1 MGLSGDIYDLTD
13 AHWKLIDDAIA
24 FYKEAA
30 PIIKDGYT
38 FFNHADTRSY
48 NNPTGSQLV
57 LRVFG
62 DRVLC
67 VYHRFKNSVNLASFA
82 KENRIDI
89 ASHKVLRKYGNACE
103 DFSAEAYI
111 FEK

>member
-1 MGLSGDIYDLTD
+1 MGLSGDVYDLSD
-13 AHWKLIDDAIA
+13 HQWGLLDGGID
-24 FYKEAA
+24 FYREAA

-38 FFNHADTRSY
+38 FFNCTDTKSY

-57 LRVFG
+57 LRVFE
-62 DRVLC
+62 DKVLC
-67 VYHRFKNSVNLASFA
+67 VYHRFAGSEDIETFA
-82 KENRIDI
+82 G
-89 ASHKVLRKYGNACE
+89 KYGINIFSHNPLRRYGRAQE